1 MPLSLS
7 TSCRCCVRAL
17 ATRRALSTSPST
29 VQIGP
34 ESPTY
39 IDVPQ
44 PPQQQYIPPRLVK
57 GFLPVPRKIIA
68 PRDDRKVSAE
78 YLDATAP
85 QPNPV
90 KAVNHHGDEAT
101 RIAWKERMAASRRKN
116 LREGLQELHAKMR
129 RKTAWADAVSAQ
141 IRVEREEARKR
152 PEPEDER
159 LTNPSVMQKV
169 LQLRLKHHDPQQAV
183 RKLRALRASRQK
195 YQNKQALQSQERMQ
209 SIHTLYMHAREFIT
223 DSTQLEAAIDKEFGT
238 EDNPITFSV
247 SNSRRGVSVW
257 DCGDP
262 YTVKELLDTTT
273 KAGDFSWAPADGTN
287 ITQKRV
293 IKIAEEFTGG
303 DM

>member
-1 MPLSLS
+1 MPPAPSI
-7 TSCRCCVRAL
+7 SCRCYVRAL
-17 ATRRALSTSPST
+17 AARRALSTSPST
-29 VQIGP
+29 VQVGP

-44 PPQQQYIPPRLVK
+44 PPQQRHIKPPLIK
-57 GFLPVPRKIIA
+57 GFLPVPRKVIA
-68 PRDDRKVSAE
+68 PRDDRKVSPE

-116 LREGLQELHAKMR
+116 LKEGLQELHAKMR

-141 IRVEREEARKR
+141 IRIEREKARKR
-152 PEPEDER
+152 PVPEDER

-169 LQLRLKHHDPQQAV
+169 RQLRLKHHDPNQAA
-183 RKLRALRASRQK
+183 RKLRALRDSRQK
-195 YQNKQALQSQERMQ
+195 YQNTQALKSQERME

-238 EDNPITFSV
+238 EDNPISFSV
-247 SNSRRGVSVW
+247 SKSRRGVSVW
-257 DCGDP
+257 DFGDP
-262 YTVKELLDTTT
+262 YSVKDLLDSTT
-273 KAGDFSWAPADGTN
+273 KAGDFPWAPVDGTT